1 MCRSISPPLFSL
13 SSGQKKNGRKNTPSE
28 RRAASV
34 CVCGP
39 DGNVSSLGGCCGS
52 CVCSWCAGSRRREW
66 WKHRLLCGAPC
77 ARAPAA
83 VLRVLARRPHVL
95 CRRGRCRVPC
105 HQQLWHWRRR
115 RLCARLCRP
124 RTGRRGVHRQTPC
137 VPLRPAL
144 RRLCTQQLLRRL
156 CSPSR
161 VSRVCPSS
169 LIQHIHTPTC
179 CCCSLT
185 TPSAALANR
194 TYEALRAACPTLAA
208 HPVYNTTI
216 VPNISTLLPRASG
229 LCVEIPAANPKHA
242 PLAMG
247 ILGLWVAVIVVVVAL
262 APLADRYA
270 WHSRKTD

>member
-13 SSGQKKNGRKNTPSE
+13 SSGQKKRKKKNTPSE

-124 RTGRRGVHRQTPC
+124 RTGRRGVHRQAPC

-144 RRLCTQQLLRRL
+144 RRLCPQQLLGRL

-169 LIQHIHTPTC
+169 LLPHFHTPTC

-185 TPSAALANR
+185 TPFCRPCQQNVRGSPRRVPDARSPPGVQHDHRAQHQHTAPACERPLCRNTRCQPEARPARHGHPRPLGRCHRRGCCSRPSCRPLRLALAQ
-194 TYEALRAACPTLAA
+194 
-208 HPVYNTTI
+208 
-216 VPNISTLLPRASG
+216 
-229 LCVEIPAANPKHA
+229 
-242 PLAMG
+242 
-247 ILGLWVAVIVVVVAL
+247 
-262 APLADRYA
+262 D
-270 WHSRKTD
+270 